1 MKKKYAAYI
10 LILSLTLLPTV
21 RCGLLVEAVPMLV
34 QGGYAMAVTGEAT
47 IITDS
52 GTRIRL
58 TKDLRVSAD
67 NIVFPG
73 SRLLTGPNSHIDLAF
88 SDSIKVRL
96 GANSSI
102 SLDASRVLEGE
113 HFSQIKMKLNKGK
126 IFADAGKLA
135 KKSSFAITTLQSIV
149 NVRGT
154 EFMVEETGSS
164 NSVLVKNG
172 SVAVTDLSGAD
183 AKYVKEGEGASVDGS
198 GKVTVKPL
206 TGAEK
211 EVLKEISSDIAELK
225 TADKKRIREIVETNQ
240 HNIALIKEAYE
251 VQKQLMGQAVTE
263 QKERDAAAVQEQKSA
278 DAKNTEAVKSSVS
291 GDIEKIKAAAKANKN

>member
-1 MKKKYAAYI
+1 MKKKYAAYL
-10 LILSLTLLPTV
+10 LILSLALLPTM
-21 RCGLLVEAVPMLV
+21 RCGLIFEAVPTLL

-58 TKDLRVSAD
+58 TKDLRLSAD

-73 SRLLTGPNSHIDLAF
+73 SRLLTGPNSRIDLAF

-96 GANSSI
+96 GANSSVT
-102 SLDASRVLEGE
+102 LDASRILEGE

-135 KKSSFAITTLQSIV
+135 KKSSFVISTLQSIV

-164 NSVLVKNG
+164 NSVLVKDG
-172 SVAVTDLSGAD
+172 SVAVTDLSGSD
-183 AKYVKEGEGASVDGS
+183 PNYVKEGEGAAVDGS
-198 GKVTVKPL
+198 GKVSVKPL
-206 TGAEK
+206 TGTEK
-211 EVLKEISSDIAELK
+211 ELLKAMSSDIAELK
-225 TADKKRIREIVETNQ
+225 SADRKRIRELVETNQ
-240 HNIALIKEAYE
+240 RNIALIKEAYE
-251 VQKQLMGQAVTE
+251 AQKQAMGQAVTE
-263 QKERDAAAVQEQKSA
+263 QKERNTAALQEQKSS

-291 GDIEKIKAAAKANKN
+291 SDIEKIKNASKPVKK